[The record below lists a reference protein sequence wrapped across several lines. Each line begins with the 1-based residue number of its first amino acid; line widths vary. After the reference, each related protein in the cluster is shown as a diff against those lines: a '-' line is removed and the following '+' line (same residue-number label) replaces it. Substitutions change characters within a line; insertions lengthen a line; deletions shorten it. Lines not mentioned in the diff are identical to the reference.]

1 MLFKWSANI
10 WRIVGV
16 VVTREIQIK
25 ITEGVTSHQP
35 DDYYKKINEKIAR
48 VGGAVS
54 RRDLF
59 LIQC

>member
-35 DDYYKKINEKIAR
+35 DDYYKK
-48 VGGAVS
+48 
-54 RRDLF
+54 
-59 LIQC
+59 